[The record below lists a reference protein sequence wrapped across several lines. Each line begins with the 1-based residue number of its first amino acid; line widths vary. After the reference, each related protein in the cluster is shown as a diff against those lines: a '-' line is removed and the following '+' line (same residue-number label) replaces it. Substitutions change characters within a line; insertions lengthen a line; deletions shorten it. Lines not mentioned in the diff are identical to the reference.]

1 MKNALCIL
9 AASILVSA
17 LALCWAVKTA
27 VPDALDAP
35 DGAPQ
40 E

>member
-1 MKNALCIL
+1 MKQALYAL
-9 AASILVSA
+9 AVSILVSA

>member
-1 MKNALCIL
+1 MKQALYDL
-9 AASILVSA
+9 AAAVLVSA

>member
-1 MKNALCIL
+1 MKHALYAL
-9 AASILVSA
+9 SASILIAA

>member
-1 MKNALCIL
+1 MKQALYAL